1 MKYLLKMFMMFIAYN
16 GFAQSVQKE
25 KTNSI
30 ITFPNGDE
38 SITIIEN
45 AHKNVIQL
53 RATELVN
60 EYEMLDLSNHEAA
73 HRLSKKRGLIR
84 GEAADQLED
93 QYVIGRREEE
103 APKQNDEHEDDS
115 SGA

>member
-1 MKYLLKMFMMFIAYN
+1 MFIAYN
-16 GFAQSVQKE
+16 GFSQSSQRE
-25 KTNSI
+25 RTNSI

-45 AHKNVIQL
+45 VGKNVIQL
-53 RATELVN
+53 RATEHAN

-84 GEAADQLED
+84 RDAADQIQD
-93 QYVIGRREEE
+93 HYVIGRREEE
-103 APKQNDEHEDDS
+103 LPQGANEDEEDS